1 MRELDNSRRVARA
14 ARRVR
19 QDGSA
24 SAQERL
30 HLVQTVVC
38 EPARLKIVQA
48 LSEGPL
54 SVGDLATVIR
64 SARPATSQHLR
75 VLRQMGVVEGQRQGT
90 TVNYQLCPD
99 WQARYLQLVLRLV
112 ETASA

>member
-1 MRELDNSRRVARA
+1 MRELDNPRRVARA
-14 ARRVR
+14 TRRVC
-19 QDGSA
+19 QDDA
-24 SAQERL
+24 ADVQERL

-48 LSEGPL
+48 LGAGRL
-54 SVGDLATVIR
+54 SVGDLATVID

-75 VLRQMGVVEGQRQGT
+75 VLREMGVVEGQRQGT
-90 TVNYQLCPD
+90 TVYYQLRPD
-99 WQARYLQLVLRLV
+99 WRAHYLQRVLRVV